1 MQEPERTSTR
11 LIALDFVR
19 GIAILGILLLN
30 IVGFAWPE
38 IVYVSPRAPTAPQS
52 ISDDWTW
59 LAIFVLADGK
69 FRGLFSL
76 LFGASMVLFVER
88 ASNAG
93 RDGAALQRRRLG
105 WLALFGLAHFFLLWW
120 GDILFLYAACGL
132 VALAMRGWRPRRL
145 AATALAIYAAGVV
158 VMGSLTALGA
168 TPWLGLPDLGG
179 ESPAE
184 VVERYGA
191 EARAEIPATLASW
204 PDHVA
209 HMLRDSWSDPLITV
223 SYSWFETIPLMLIG
237 MALFK
242 SGLFAG
248 TRDAGQWEAGRL
260 RRWAWWGIGIG
271 LVLTV
276 PLAWWLWRAQ
286 FALPLTL
293 FVWLGPAAVGRLA
306 STVGYAALA
315 VILARRFADSA
326 IGERLIACGRM
337 AFSNYI
343 ATSLVMTFV
352 FHGWGLGLFARF
364 GRFELMAF
372 VLLGWA
378 LMLAWSKPWLARFRF
393 GPLEWLWRSLTY
405 GKMAP
410 MRRPLAIASD
420 SQ

>member
-1 MQEPERTSTR
+1 MDKAASENR
-11 LIALDFVR
+11 LVALDFVR
-19 GIAILGILLLN
+19 GVAILGILLLN

-38 IVYVSPRAPTAPQS
+38 IVYVSPRAPTAPVS
-52 ISDDWTW
+52 TADDWTW
-59 LAIFVLADGK
+59 LTIFVLADGK

-88 ASNAG
+88 AEASG
-93 RDGAALQRRRLG
+93 KDGAALQRRRLG

-120 GDILFLYAACGL
+120 GDILFLYASCGF
-132 VALAMRGWRPRRL
+132 VALAMRGWSPRRL
-145 AATALAIYAAGVV
+145 AMTALAIYAAGVLV
-158 VMGSLTALGA
+158 LGSLTSVGA
-168 TPWLGLPDLGG
+168 APWLGLPDVGG

-209 HMLRDSWSDPLITV
+209 HMIRDSWTDPLITV

-242 SGLFAG
+242 AGLFAG
-248 TRDAGQWEAGRL
+248 TWDVARL
-260 RRWAWWGIGIG
+260 RRWAWWGIGSG
-271 LVLTV
+271 LMLTL
-276 PLAWWLWRAQ
+276 PLAWWLWREQ

-306 STVGYAALA
+306 SIVGYAALA
-315 VILARRFADSA
+315 VILARGFADGA
-326 IGERLIACGRM
+326 LGQRLVACGRM

-343 ATSLVMTFV
+343 ATSLVMTFI

-364 GRFELMAF
+364 GRFELMGF

-378 LMLAWSKPWLARFRF
+378 LMLGWSKPWLARYRF

-405 GKMAP
+405 AKLAP
-410 MRRPLAIASD
+410 IRRPLAIASD

>member
-1 MQEPERTSTR
+1 MESILGSGSGSNR

-38 IVYVSPRAPTAPQS
+38 IVYVSPRAPTAPVS
-52 ISDDWTW
+52 VADDWTW

-88 ASNAG
+88 ANDAG

-120 GDILFLYAACGL
+120 GDILFLYAACGF
-132 VALAMRGWRPRRL
+132 VALALRKRTHENL
-145 AATALAIYAAGVV
+145 AALALAIYAAGV
-158 VMGSLTALGA
+158 LALGA
-168 TPWLGLPDLGG
+168 LTAIAAFDPASGA
-179 ESPAE
+179 ESIAAFA
-184 VVERYGA
+184 R
-191 EARAEIPATLASW
+191 EARAEIALNQGPWAARLAHSLSEDWSAPLVTLAMSW
-204 PDHVA
+204 
-209 HMLRDSWSDPLITV
+209 LETV
-223 SYSWFETIPLMLIG
+223 PLMLIG

-242 SGLFAG
+242 SGFFAG
-248 TRDAGQWEAGRL
+248 SWDSARL
-260 RRWAWWGIGIG
+260 ARWAWRGIGGG
-271 LVLTV
+271 LALTL
-276 PLAWWLWRAQ
+276 PLAWWLWSRD
-286 FALPLTL
+286 FDLPLTL
-293 FVWLGPAAVGRLA
+293 FIWLGPAAVGRLA

-326 IGERLIACGRM
+326 IGERLVACGRM

-343 ATSLVMTFV
+343 ATSLVMTFI
-352 FHGWGLGLFARF
+352 FHGWGLGLYTQF
-364 GRFELMAF
+364 GRFELLGF

-405 GKMAP
+405 GKIAP